1 MSIQSLI
8 LVPEP
13 YFNEPG
19 YEQSRGTA
27 YGDQKSLA
35 YNSNIS
41 VATIQWAM
49 INQMRNPTQ
58 CFKKVQNHKGIA
70 GVDGF

>member
-27 YGDQKSLA
+27 YGDQRSLA

-49 INQMRNPTQ
+49 INQIRNPTP
-58 CFKKVQNHKGIA
+58 CFKKVRLEGQC
-70 GVDGF
+70 V